1 MLRVAGFLVCFAGG
15 ARAREGRKGEGK
27 EKNTPTLNTTTN
39 QPPNQPQQVL
49 NDGTLI
55 SVAYDHVVPSK
66 HPEKWNLRCLWII
79 SAVLALPA
87 LGSSLL
93 LLWAALESFAPGSL
107 FSKFGLPGIPY
118 PKVITM
124 MYLKIS
130 VSDFLTLFA
139 ARTHN
144 GLFFSMRPGYL
155 LLGLATCALAIS
167 TLVAILWPDS
177 FPDKVHTRGLIVKGR
192 EPVMIKGA
200 LDAQLAAADA
210 YTLWPLWVWLY
221 CVVWF
226 FVQDCLKLGAYWLM
240 RKVNLFGI
248 NTAKYVNVRDATSFA
263 DRPLARAS
271 AGMVEAKVLDMKVA
285 NAQAGVAEAADRAG
299 DPNLRRMSQDLG
311 IMRNSVKL
319 ARQSIGQAVTRGP
332 GTDVEAGLTDEMAR
346 MKDTIAQLERASAAA
361 PAAEKAAI
369 TAQLEE
375 VRNAYQKMEKV
386 NALARSGQA

>member
-1 MLRVAGFLVCFAGG
+1 M
-15 ARAREGRKGEGK
+15 
-27 EKNTPTLNTTTN
+27 
-39 QPPNQPQQVL
+39 
-49 NDGTLI
+49 
-55 SVAYDHVVPSK
+55 
-66 HPEKWNLRCLWII
+66 
-79 SAVLALPA
+79 
-87 LGSSLL
+87 
-93 LLWAALESFAPGSL
+93 
-107 FSKFGLPGIPY
+107 GLPGVPY

-130 VSDFLTLFA
+130 ISDFLTLFA

-155 LLGLATCALAIS
+155 LLGLATLALAIS
-167 TLVAILWPDS
+167 TIVATLWPDS
-177 FPDKVHTRGLIVKGR
+177 FPDKVHTRGLVIKAR
-192 EPVMIKGA
+192 EPIADPK
-200 LDAQLAAADA
+200 LAAQYNAADS
-210 YTLWPLWVWLY
+210 YMLWPLWVWIY

-226 FVQDCLKLGAYWLM
+226 FIQDALKLAAYAFM

-248 NTAKYVNVRDATSFA
+248 NTAKYVNVRDATNFN

-346 MKDTIAQLERASAAA
+346 MKDTIAQLERAAAAA
-361 PAAEKAAI
+361 PAAERAGI
-369 TAQLEE
+369 TAQLDE

>member
-1 MLRVAGFLVCFAGG
+1 MLA
-15 ARAREGRKGEGK
+15 
-27 EKNTPTLNTTTN
+27 
-39 QPPNQPQQVL
+39 
-49 NDGTLI
+49 I
-55 SVAYDHVVPSK
+55 
-66 HPEKWNLRCLWII
+66 
-79 SAVLALPA
+79 PA

-93 LLWAALESFAPGSL
+93 LLWAALESIGSNSL
-107 FSKFGLPGIPY
+107 FARMGLPGVPY

-130 VSDFLTLFA
+130 ISDFLTLFA

-155 LLGLATCALAIS
+155 LLGLATLALAIS
-167 TLVAILWPDS
+167 TIVATLWPDS
-177 FPDKVHTRGLIVKGR
+177 FPDKVHTRGLVVKAK
-192 EPVMIKGA
+192 EAI
-200 LDAQLAAADA
+200 LDAKLAKEKSLAIDAADA
-210 YTLWPLWVWLY
+210 ARLRAGDNYTLWPLWVWIY

-226 FVQDCLKLGAYWLM
+226 FIQDALKLAAYALM

-248 NTAKYVNVRDATSFA
+248 NTAKYVNVRDATSFG

-346 MKDTIAQLERASAAA
+346 MKDTIAQLERAAAAA
-361 PAAEKAAI
+361 PASERGAI
-369 TAQLEE
+369 TAQLDE

>member
-1 MLRVAGFLVCFAGG
+1 MFDRRSPPPYLGGLQRARCRKGRKEKATAG
-15 ARAREGRKGEGK
+15 ARHSLVPRSALNIKK
-27 EKNTPTLNTTTN
+27 ITHTP
-39 QPPNQPQQVL
+39 QVL

-66 HPEKWNLRCLWII
+66 HPEKWNLKCLWII

-93 LLWAALESFAPGSL
+93 LLWAALESFRPGSL
-107 FSKFGLPGIPY
+107 FSRMGLPGVPY

-139 ARTHN
+139 ARTHT

-155 LLGLATCALAIS
+155 LLGLATMALAIS
-167 TLVAILWPDS
+167 TIVACLWPDS
-177 FPDKVHTRGLIVKGR
+177 FPDRVHTRGLVVKSR
-192 EPVMIKGA
+192 EAI
-200 LDAQLAAADA
+200 LDPKVAASDS
-210 YTLWPLWVWLY
+210 YTLWPLWVWVY

-226 FVQDCLKLGAYWLM
+226 VLQDALKLGAYTLM

-248 NTAKYVNVRDATSFA
+248 NTAKYVNVRDATSFG

-319 ARQSIGQAVTRGP
+319 ARQSIGQAVARGT

-346 MKDTIAQLERASAAA
+346 MKDTIAQLERAAAAA
-361 PAAEKAAI
+361 PSSERAAI
-369 TAQLEE
+369 TSQLDE

-386 NALARSGQA
+386 NALARSGAA